1 MKSLEKGKKN
11 RDKEEAK
18 SVEPRIELF
27 SNAAGLISKALKN
40 KSVER
45 KNDEKNESSEGK
57 SQDNLSQE
65 KMISRLG
72 DIKSKEVKRQHSK
85 TGDKHQ
91 TSNKHTLGYF

>member
-1 MKSLEKGKKN
+1 MKIDLTEVPTADLKVVKMKSLEKGKKN

-57 SQDNLSQE
+57 S
-65 KMISRLG
+65 
-72 DIKSKEVKRQHSK
+72 
-85 TGDKHQ
+85 
-91 TSNKHTLGYF
+91 